1 MRCWVQAGQ
10 VGRASSG
17 GGSAGAFS
25 AGLARA
31 PRLEIKKD
39 PKGMVTVP
47 GATTIEVSIVLALQA
62 YRCLTVQYQQS
73 DLSA

>member
-1 MRCWVQAGQ
+1 M
-10 VGRASSG
+10 GRASSG
-17 GGSAGAFS
+17 GGTAGAFS

-47 GATTIEVSIVLALQA
+47 GATTIEVGSRPHKLQ
-62 YRCLTVQYQQS
+62 YDREPCPS
-73 DLSA
+73 H